1 MKTLALCMIV
11 KNEEKVIERCINSV
25 KHLIDYWVI
34 YDTGSTDETVKKIFE
49 AVGDIPGEL
58 HHSKFVNFAHNR
70 TEYMNQARGK
80 ADYAIVLDAD
90 EVLVDNAFDKSQL
103 SDDCYM
109 VGYDGD
115 LEYYY
120 PIIFKTTLNWRYD
133 YVVHE
138 VPACDSDY
146 TQSNIDTLRIIH
158 NHDGGCVH
166 EKYERDI
173 RLIREQLEQ
182 KPNDS
187 RYRFYL
193 ANSYWDIEMWDDAIE
208 QYVKMI
214 GLGGWNQEVYL
225 SMVRMALCYLNL
237 GKTASF
243 IGAMT
248 AAMEYMPTRQEAYY
262 YLGIHY
268 CQNKNYVEAFKFLS
282 AASKLP
288 YPDGALFF
296 YRPIYDYLIALWIAV
311 AMYWLGLYQMAAD
324 INTVLLGL
332 GCETELVK
340 KNLDFCLEKL
350 NQ

>member
-34 YDTGSTDETVKKIFE
+34 YDTGSTDKTVEKIFE

-70 TEYMNQARGK
+70 TEYMGTVRGK
-80 ADYAIVLDAD
+80 ADYALVLDAD
-90 EVLVDNAFDKSQL
+90 EFVVPNGFEKDSLVL
-103 SDDCYM
+103 DCYN
-109 VGYDGD
+109 VSRGGD
-115 LEYYY
+115 TDW
-120 PIIFKTTLNWRYD
+120 IFPRILRCDLPWRYE
-133 YVVHE
+133 YIVHE
-138 VPACDSDY
+138 VPACDVLY
-146 TQSNIDTLRIIH
+146 TTGVADIIIDQVRSNG
-158 NHDGGCVH
+158 NSPQ
-166 EKYERDI
+166 
-173 RLIREQLEQ
+173 RLKQNLDLLLQGANEN
-182 KPNDS
+182 PNDT

-193 ANSYWDIEMWDDAIE
+193 ANAYWDMQMWEDALE
-208 QYVKMI
+208 QYVKRI

-243 IGAMT
+243 IGSMT
-248 AAMEYMPTRQEAYY
+248 AALEYIPTRQEAYY

-268 CQNKNYVEAFKFLS
+268 CKNKNYVEAFKFLS

-296 YRPIYDYLIALWIAV
+296 YRPIYEYLIDLWLAV
-311 AMYWLGLYQMAAD
+311 AMYWLGLYQGAAD
-324 INTVLLGL
+324 INTKLLECGY
-332 GCETELVK
+332 ESDLVK
-340 KNLDFCLEKL
+340 KNLDFCREKL